1 MRYGHFDDETRE
13 YVITRPDTPRPWINY
28 IGLEDYV
35 GMISNTGGGYSFYQ
49 DPRYRRL
56 LRYRYNNAPRNVGG
70 RGLYLRDA
78 DSGEHWSPTW
88 QPARVELDDYECRH
102 GLGYSTISSRKDGVE
117 TETTYFVPPGE
128 TLEAWRV
135 EIEND
140 SDRPRSLQLFS
151 LAEFCLWDAV
161 DDTSNYQRNYNTGE
175 VEVEDSVIYHKT
187 EYRERRNHFAYFAC
201 SADVDGFDTQRE
213 AFLGSYEGFES
224 PAVVEAGEATDSIAH
239 GWAPIGSHQVDV
251 QLQPGES
258 EEVVFLLGYAE
269 NPEDEKWASPGVL
282 NKEYVTE
289 TIEEYLDPEA
299 LDSAFAELETFWD
312 DQLSALQ
319 VDTPDEDVDRMV
331 NVWNAYQNT
340 VTMNLAR
347 SASLYETGL
356 TRGIGFR
363 DSHQD
368 QLAVLHQFP
377 ERARQRILNLAKIQH
392 EDGGAY
398 HQYTPL
404 TGEGNA
410 DIGGG
415 FNDDPMW
422 LVMSTAAYVKETGD
436 TSILEE
442 EVVYE
447 NEPGTEQPL
456 AEHLQRAVE
465 YNRER
470 LGPHDL
476 PLIGHADW
484 NDCLNLNCFSE
495 NPDESF
501 QTAEHD
507 VEEERA
513 ESVFIAGQFVYAL
526 NELADLA
533 EQTDALPEGA
543 DTYQSYADEMEARVL
558 DAGWDGE
565 WFRRAYDHFS
575 EPVGSSQNEEGQ
587 IFVESNGMCTMAGIG
602 HEDGKAQQALDSV
615 REHLATDHGVVLHQP
630 AFTEYDKRLGEIT
643 SYPPGYKE
651 NASVFCHTNPWIMI
665 GEAELG
671 NGERAFDYYKR
682 ICPSAREE
690 ISDVH
695 TTEPYV
701 YAQTI
706 AGPDA
711 PTTGEAKN
719 SWLTGTAAWNY
730 VAITQHI
737 LGVRPGHDGLVVDPA
752 IPSDWDG
759 YEVHREFRGATYE
772 ISVENP
778 DGVESGVESVEV
790 DGETIDGNVVPD
802 FEDGQTHDV
811 RVVMG

>member
-1 MRYGHFDDETRE
+1 MKYGHFDDDARE
-13 YVITRPDTPRPWINY
+13 YVITEPETPRPWINY
-28 IGLEDYV
+28 IGRQDYV

-56 LRYRYNNAPRNVGG
+56 VRYRYNNAPRNVGG

-78 DSGEHWSPTW
+78 ETGEYFSPTW
-88 QPARVELDDYECRH
+88 QPARVDLDDYECRH
-102 GLGYSTISSRKDGVE
+102 GLGYTTIRGEKDDIAAEV
-117 TETTYFVPPGE
+117 TYFVPPGE
-128 TLEAWRV
+128 DLEAWRV
-135 EIEND
+135 TVEND
-140 SDRPRSLQLFS
+140 SNESRSLQLFS
-151 LAEFCLWDAV
+151 LVEFCLWDAM
-161 DDTSNYQRNYNTGE
+161 DDISNYQRNYNTGE
-175 VEVEDSVIYHKT
+175 VEVEDSVIYQKT

-201 SADVDGFDTQRE
+201 SADIDGFDTQRD
-213 AFLGSYEGFES
+213 AFLGNYEGFDE
-224 PAVVEAGEATDSIAH
+224 PAVLEAGEATDSIAT
-239 GWAPIGSHQVDV
+239 GWAPIGSHQVDME
-251 QLQPGES
+251 LEPGES
-258 EEVVFLLGYAE
+258 EEIVFLLGYHE
-269 NPEDEKWASPGVL
+269 NPEDEKFEEPGVV
-282 NKEYVTE
+282 NKEYVE
-289 TIEEYLDPEA
+289 PTIGKYCDPAA
-299 LDSAFAELETFWD
+299 LDDAFDELTEFWEG
-312 DQLSALQ
+312 QLSALQ
-319 VDTPDEDVDRMV
+319 VETPDPETDRMV
-331 NVWNAYQNT
+331 NTWNAYQNT

-347 SASLYETGL
+347 SASMYETGL

-363 DSHQD
+363 DSLQD

-377 ERARQRILNLAKIQH
+377 DRARQRILNLAKIQLK
-392 EDGGAY
+392 DGGAY

-404 TGEGNA
+404 TGEGNG

-436 TSILEE
+436 TSILDEE
-442 EVVYE
+442 IVFE
-447 NEPGTEQPL
+447 NEPGTEAPL

-465 YNRER
+465 YVRER
-470 LGPHDL
+470 RGPHDL

-513 ESVFIAGQFVYAL
+513 ESVFIGGQFVYAL
-526 NELADLA
+526 QELAELA
-533 EQTDALPEGA
+533 EQTDILPESA
-543 DTYQSYADEMEARVL
+543 EEYQGYADEMAEAVA

-565 WFRRAYDHFS
+565 WFRRAYDHYS
-575 EPVGSSQNEEGQ
+575 DPIGSSENDEGQ
-587 IFVESNGMCTMAGIG
+587 IFVESNGMCGMAGIG
-602 HEDGKAQQALDSV
+602 RDEGKVQDAMDSV
-615 REHLATDHGVVLHQP
+615 RERLATEHGIVLHQP
-630 AFTEYDKRLGEIT
+630 AFTEYDKRYGEIT

-651 NASVFCHTNPWIMI
+651 NGSVFCHTNPWIMI
-665 GEAELG
+665 TEAKLG
-671 NGERAFDYYKR
+671 NGERAYEYYKR
-682 ICPSAREE
+682 ICPAARED
-690 ISDVH
+690 ISDTH

-737 LGVRPGHDGLVVDPA
+737 LGVRPDHDGLVVDPA
-752 IPSDWDG
+752 IPADWDE

-772 ISVENP
+772 ITVENP
-778 DGVESGVESVEV
+778 NNVESGVDRVEV
-790 DGETIDGNVVPD
+790 DGEEIDGQTIPD
-802 FEDGQTHDV
+802 LGDGKTHDV